1 MEEINAEDIIVRG
14 DGIVYFYKGDSNEY
28 TIEVYKRLL
37 SKVEVPNLEKL
48 CVDISKVE
56 NKGLILEFNLTSFN
70 TVGFLK
76 NGQLVK
82 FLTPPDISLNNIW
95 DGFFNFLSP
104 GSKNNPFNIR
114 SHPPRDK
121 FKKANYGSK
130 EYQEC
135 IDAVKP
141 AVDHHYANNRH
152 HTSFHGGTID
162 GMNLVDIIEMV
173 CDWKAAVRRS
183 PDKNLEDTLEYS
195 FDKYG
200 IGDQMQK
207 IIVTTLE
214 DLGWIEPQH
223 QARC

>member
-1 MEEINAEDIIVRG
+1 MNNEFDFLCDVILHVGEVSEALEEVASELRKRG
-14 DGIVYFYKGDSNEY
+14 MAHDRTKFQE
-28 TIEVYKRLL
+28 
-37 SKVEVPNLEKL
+37 
-48 CVDISKVE
+48 
-56 NKGLILEFNLTSFN
+56 LEFDAFVST
-70 TVGFLK
+70 
-76 NGQLVK
+76 
-82 FLTPPDISLNNIW
+82 
-95 DGFFNFLSP
+95 
-104 GSKNNPFNIR
+104 
-114 SHPPRDK
+114 RDK

-223 QARC
+223 QAVNSQNNSNTKEDKNEMS